1 MTANKYSSVWIATVA
16 AFACFVAGAAR
27 ADAVAD
33 HKMRMDDA
41 GDLKDGIHEDLHA
54 KKFPDVASAAANLV
68 KLAKQEQAYWAK
80 SGNKQAIALA
90 QQYLVASQQLQKAAA
105 ASDADGSSKALE
117 TLEKS
122 CLDCHAITQK
132 K

>member
-1 MTANKYSSVWIATVA
+1 MRGSRRLCHFWSKPRMTVNKYSSVWIATAA
-16 AFACFVAGAAR
+16 AFACFVAGATR

-33 HKMRMDDA
+33 HKMRMDEA

-54 KKFPDVASAAANLV
+54 KKFPDVASAATNLV

-90 QQYLVASQQLQKAAA
+90 QQYLVASQQLEKTAKAA
-105 ASDADGSSKALE
+105 
-117 TLEKS
+117 
-122 CLDCHAITQK
+122 
-132 K
+132 